1 MSSAETVE
9 AIAAEPTVVAI
20 EAGWDRRRM
29 PRKAWVG
36 LAIFILFVIIAVFAP
51 LIAPYDPNTQDATQR
66 LLPPSLSH
74 LFGTDALGRDQFSRV
89 IFATRTDL
97 PLSLAAV
104 FLPLLVGTAIG
115 AFAGFYGGWA
125 DAVSMRMAD
134 LVQAFPVYVLLIA
147 LVFALGGGVRSI
159 LIAFTAVGWVVYAR
173 LVRAE
178 ILHIRSLEY
187 VQAATVGGLGRR
199 RILSRHVMP
208 NALPQPLIYAASD
221 VVLAVVTLSALSFFG
236 LGISKGTPEWG
247 SMIADGQIYLSDQ
260 WWLSVT
266 PGLAIVLFGLGMSL
280 IGDGLGERL
289 RR

>member
-1 MSSAETVE
+1 MSSAETIE
-9 AIAAEPTVVAI
+9 AIAAEPTDVAI

-51 LIAPYDPNTQDATQR
+51 LIVPYAPNAQDATQR

-104 FLPLLVGTAIG
+104 FLPLIVGTAIG

-125 DAVSMRMAD
+125 DAVSMRTAD

-187 VQAATVGGLGRR
+187 VQAASVGGLGRR
-199 RILSRHVMP
+199 RILTRHVMP

-236 LGISKGTPEWG
+236 LGIPKGTPEWG

-280 IGDGLGERL
+280 IGDGLSERL